1 MRCQVFISG
10 GGIAGL
16 TLGLILARQGID
28 TVVAE
33 RSQGTGLMYKGEL
46 LQPKSLQ
53 ILENLGLLAHLRR
66 ESFIVRTIRMQ
77 EQPVD
82 PPPGTGA
89 RGKKH
94 RDIVFDYGKL
104 ASPYDYALMH
114 PHESLKQLLL
124 DEAQALPSFHWI
136 QPGSFTGLSRDADG
150 RATAATVDT
159 PDGPITVT
167 ADLFVGAEG
176 RVSRMREEMGAT
188 AERTDYNHHFLT
200 VSFGRPDT
208 LGEAT
213 IISQGARFLG
223 LFPLPDSQVRTV
235 FLIRP
240 EEFKA
245 MRREGLERFYQEY
258 RELRP
263 DLEGYVDQ
271 IQRWKDIQLM
281 IPFRHNADHYIK
293 DNIAIMGDAAH
304 NVHPMAGEG
313 MNMAIQDADILGHL
327 VSWSYR
333 EQHRVEDCLPWYER
347 VRRERA
353 QFISELSHLSALA
366 YSFDQQVI
374 QRARSH
380 VLKRIEQSD
389 YLHFKY
395 MLNISGLGEWPE
407 TLFDRF
413 RQLGLLPAGTTLSA
427 AERLARR
434 FREDDDYPWL
444 SKAASLAAPG
454 QTNGGIKDA

>member
-10 GGIAGL
+10 GGVAGL
-16 TLGLILARQGID
+16 TLGLILAREGID

-33 RSQGTGLMYKGEL
+33 RSPGGGLMYKGEL
-46 LQPKSLQ
+46 LQPKSLK
-53 ILENLGLLAHLRR
+53 ILDNLGLLGHLRR
-66 ESFIVRTIRMQ
+66 ESFTVRTIRMQ

-82 PPPGTGA
+82 PPPDGEP
-89 RGKKH
+89 RRSS

-114 PHESLKQLLL
+114 PHEELKQLLL
-124 DEAQALPSFHWI
+124 DEAQALPSFRWI
-136 QPGSFTGLSRDADG
+136 QPGSFTGLNRDADG
-150 RATAATVDT
+150 RAVSATVDT
-159 PDGPITVT
+159 PDGPLTVT

-176 RVSRMREEMGAT
+176 RVSRMREEMNTVAK
-188 AERTDYNHHFLT
+188 RTDYNHHFLT

-208 LGEAT
+208 LDEAT
-213 IISQGARFLG
+213 IISQGSRFLG
-223 LFPLPDSQVRTV
+223 LFPLPDQQVRTV
-235 FLIRP
+235 FLIKP
-240 EEFKA
+240 EEFKQ
-245 MRREGLERFYQEY
+245 MRREGLERFYREY
-258 RELRP
+258 REMRP
-263 DLEGYVDQ
+263 DLEGYVDE

-281 IPFRHNADHYIK
+281 IPFRHNANRYIRH
-293 DNIAIMGDAAH
+293 NIAIMGDAAH

-327 VSWSYR
+327 ISWSYR
-333 EQHRVEDCLPWYER
+333 EQRDIEDSLPWYER
-347 VRRERA
+347 VRRQRA

-366 YSFDQQVI
+366 YSFDQDVVR
-374 QRARSH
+374 RARSH

-407 TLFDRF
+407 NLFDRF
-413 RQLGLLPAGTTLSA
+413 RQLGVLPGGSSLSK

-434 FREDDDYPWL
+434 FREEEDYPWL
-444 SKAASLAAPG
+444 SKVGSLAAPG
-454 QTNGGIKDA
+454 TMNGGEKDA